1 MLYKVIAVFLEHG
14 ERDSHHNWHLQC
26 GGRTVGSFKWEDLTC
41 SDLCCIKISLADMKS
56 SLWHGVDAG
65 EQSRHVEVVQASN
78 DGGWAQRGSG
88 RGEGLGSE
96 LGYILEWSRQDTL
109 SCKRGEIQHDS

>member
-56 SLWHGVDAG
+56 SLWHGVDTG

-78 DGGWAQRGSG
+78 DGGGHKEVVEGVKGWDQSWDIFWSG
-88 RGEGLGSE
+88 ADR
-96 LGYILEWSRQDTL
+96 T
-109 SCKRGEIQHDS
+109 H